1 MVVFERQLKGD
12 PKIPVDAHVHFHR
25 RRFVEPTLDAAA
37 VNFSRLAPRANPI
50 LGMLLLAESARE
62 GVFERLGLSKDF
74 CRWSFRA
81 VAEEPQSVIACH
93 EDREIVIVC
102 GRQIR
107 CTNGLEVL
115 ALGTT
120 VRYPEGRD
128 PVETIAQVRRDGA
141 VAVFPWGFG
150 KWLGRARGIVSDL
163 FSGSPPQGF
172 FAGDNG
178 GRLQMLG
185 IPGQLRAA
193 CRNDF
198 RVLPGTDPFPF
209 GGDYRRVGSFGF
221 LADFA
226 PVPTHPWRSLQSWLV
241 DRGGTPEPY
250 GQALGV
256 ARFAFNQSWIQVR
269 NRLMGRGTS

>member
-1 MVVFERQLKGD
+1 MEVFERQLKGH

-25 RRFVEPTLDAAA
+25 RHFVEPTLDAAA
-37 VNFSRLAPRANPI
+37 MNFSRLAPRANPI

-62 GVFERLGLSKDF
+62 RVFEQLASSKAPG
-74 CRWSFRA
+74 RWSFRA
-81 VAEEPQSVIACH
+81 VPQEPQSVIACH
-93 EDREIVIVC
+93 EHREIVIVC

-120 VRYPEGRD
+120 ARYPEGRD

-185 IPGQLRAA
+185 IPARLRAA
-193 CRNDF
+193 SQNGF

-226 PVPTHPWRSLQSWLV
+226 PVPLRPWRSLRSWLV
-241 DRGGTPEPY
+241 DKGGAPEPY
-250 GQALGV
+250 GQALGIV
-256 ARFAFNQSWIQVR
+256 RFAFNQSWIQVR
-269 NRLMGRGTS
+269 NRFTARGTS